1 MGRHLLFLL
10 SLWTPAWALEPG
22 EPPPGAQPA
31 SMAVGPLYAGVVA
44 PSPARAIPDRVDSPP
59 DCDAGVPADRGQAR
73 PGDDGPG
80 EAGER
85 PRVET
90 VPSWRVYQGNV
101 LGLVI
106 LAGGIRGVR
115 RLAPGPRSVLRLDPF
130 GLYPGGTVPLGVDVP
145 FAAIN
150 GADLLARATGCG
162 ATLFAPGQVPLP
174 PDLAG
179 PLGMGTWFVLHEEDR
194 QFGIVDVQGDRV
206 RWVVLTALT
215 TRKYEDGSIGVGAT
229 TPLVDLGH
237 YLAHFRC
244 EAPQ

>member
-1 MGRHLLFLL
+1 M
-10 SLWTPAWALEPG
+10 LEIKNLH
-22 EPPPGAQPA
+22 AR
-31 SMAVGPLYAGVVA
+31 VA
-44 PSPARAIPDRVDSPP
+44 EREILK
-59 DCDAGVPADRGQAR
+59 GINLQVPAGEVHAIMGPNGSGKSTLSYVLSGR
-73 PGDDGPG
+73 DGY
-80 EAGER
+80 E
-85 PRVET
+85 VT
-90 VPSWRVYQGNV
+90 
-101 LGLVI
+101 
-106 LAGGIRGVR
+106 GGS
-115 RLAPGPRSVLRLDPF
+115 ATLD
-130 GLYPGGTVPLGVDVP
+130 
-145 FAAIN
+145 